1 MNSQEEIVKEQ
12 ISLIPSAHS
21 RQVTGS
27 VNQINSMYVSKHL
40 LCTQKS
46 TWAKVTERDESKPGD
61 CYTLPGIGTGL
72 RWSSYL
78 FLALLQ
84 SVCTATMSLPSP
96 TGKSLR
102 GCLTPSKCHPNANSE
117 LPHFTLLG
125 RPPPTP
131 PHGYPFHSPSSS
143 VIVLGCLTFC
153 LPSWTGS
160 SLFHSFKTSSTCSA
174 WAMIVSK

>member
-78 FLALLQ
+78 FPNTSPKTPPPSSPSFLANACPHFNHTSHITLRGTM
-84 SVCTATMSLPSP
+84 SVCSWRL
-96 TGKSLR
+96 
-102 GCLTPSKCHPNANSE
+102 NA
-117 LPHFTLLG
+117 LYYHPHFLHDVTE
-125 RPPPTP
+125 
-131 PHGYPFHSPSSS
+131 
-143 VIVLGCLTFC
+143 
-153 LPSWTGS
+153 
-160 SLFHSFKTSSTCSA
+160 
-174 WAMIVSK
+174 